1 MNYVE
6 TESVYVRYLG
16 NKPQKYD
23 TIFGTPTVWTPGA
36 VRLLQ
41 VPKGHKIRLLQHK
54 DVWEEVPADEMK
66 PKRPAK
72 KLNNE
77 EALVDRNA

>member
-41 VPKGHKIRLLQHK
+41 VPKGQKVRLLQHK
-54 DVWEEVPADEMK
+54 DVWEEVSADEMK
-66 PKRPAK
+66 PKRVLPK
-72 KLNNE
+72 KPKE
-77 EALVDRNA
+77 DTQIDSHP